1 METIFAI
8 AAVVAVAVIAGA
20 IFSPRFRQ
28 ALRIWGDKGLS
39 KTSTPVE
46 RAKDRVKQAIDKL
59 PTQRE
64 LVARL
69 MTAADNASAAV
80 TDKEAEADRLLTKY
94 QTAVTA
100 KATPETQ
107 NTLKLQ
113 WKRAKDAVPTLR
125 EAAVAAQ
132 SAAADAQAELE
143 GFIEL
148 IQTSQDG
155 VAQLESDANLAAIL
169 RETTAFRQRVN
180 DLKSGLGDMAAD
192 QKAVKDE
199 LATAR
204 NASELSKGSAAE
216 REMQQIERQVQ
227 VNDADAEIAAALAER
242 AAKQGK

>member
-1 METIFAI
+1 METIFAV

-69 MTAADNASAAV
+69 MTAADNASSAV

-94 QTAVTA
+94 QTAA
-100 KATPETQ
+100 SANATPETQ

-113 WKRAKDAVPTLR
+113 WKRANDAVPTLR
-125 EAAVAAQ
+125 DAAAAAQ

-192 QKAVKDE
+192 QKAIKDE

-227 VNDADAEIAAALAER
+227 VNDADAEIAAALAAR